1 MWYFIQ
7 YLSDYIINYLNFGGF
22 SEISKNE
29 DTLKEYMLYKQFLDS
44 LTPQASINFFF
55 NCIFGHFIWLID
67 RWLGGPIAWYDWL
80 NDWLTEWFIDWYTSS
95 LWNRNGEMIDGKLK
109 TRRRNWSVLQQ
120 NLSKWIDFYHLFL
133 NNQISKSALRL
144 VLVTL
149 SLQRS
154 KPKERSSMS
163 KKKSMF

>member
-55 NCIFGHFIWLID
+55 
-67 RWLGGPIAWYDWL
+67 
-80 NDWLTEWFIDWYTSS
+80 TVS
-95 LWNRNGEMIDGKLK
+95 LDI
-109 TRRRNWSVLQQ
+109 
-120 NLSKWIDFYHLFL
+120 LFD
-133 NNQISKSALRL
+133 
-144 VLVTL
+144 
-149 SLQRS
+149 
-154 KPKERSSMS
+154 
-163 KKKSMF
+163 